1 MGGPLAGPHDECGP
15 VIPSYCGECVS
26 PGQLKNTMPTAKNNI
41 GLNDEIN
48 VKDELKI
55 LVGHRK
61 RNSGRLL

>member
-1 MGGPLAGPHDECGP
+1 
-15 VIPSYCGECVS
+15 
-26 PGQLKNTMPTAKNNI
+26 MPTVKNNT